1 MEAMSSTEQ
10 SPQNGLVG
18 GLAISQLVGEEDH
31 DRGGAEETCL
41 KRRVW
46 VETKKLWHLV
56 GPAILSRIC
65 AATFAVVTQ
74 AFAGHLGDVELASIS
89 IVNTVILGFCFGLV
103 TGMSSALDTLCG
115 QAFGAKSYHMLGIHL
130 QRSCIVLLL
139 CSCLLLPIYIFTTP
153 ILKLLGQPH
162 DVAVQSG
169 LIAVWSI
176 PQHMSFAFVMPG
188 IKFLQAQLKPGVYAW
203 VTMGTLGV
211 HVATS
216 WLFMY
221 KFRLGVVGIAVAS
234 DISWWILVV
243 GTYGY
248 ILCGGCPETWTGFS
262 VKAFSGL
269 WDFFKLSAASGV
281 MLCLENWYYRIL
293 VLMAGHLKNSTLALD
308 ALLVCMNVNAWE
320 MMIPISFF
328 AAIGVRV
335 ANELGAGNGK
345 GAKFATKVSVG
356 QSLLIGI
363 LFSLLI
369 ILFHHKLAMIFS
381 SSHDVIQAVG
391 KLSYL
396 LALTILF
403 NSVQP
408 VLSGV
413 AVGSGWQSY
422 VAYINIGCYY
432 LIGIPVGLFLGSF
445 FNFGVK
451 GIWGGMIF
459 GTAAQT
465 TILAIITI
473 FCDWEKEAQ
482 KAVQQVKHL
491 ASPNPD
497 DDHLMVEN

>member
-1 MEAMSSTEQ
+1 MVEAMSSEQ
-10 SPQNGLVG
+10 SAQNELVG

-31 DRGGAEETCL
+31 DRDRGGAQETGL
-41 KRRVW
+41 KRRLW

-56 GPAILSRIC
+56 GPTILSRIC
-65 AATFAVVTQ
+65 TATFAVVTQ

-103 TGMSSALDTLCG
+103 IILEYRENLGRDDNTVDFVRVAPNPRDLRIRRTSSSLRQPRVLSGDLV
-115 QAFGAKSYHMLGIHL
+115 SSPSSD
-130 QRSCIVLLL
+130 RSRWKTANITV
-139 CSCLLLPIYIFTTP
+139 
-153 ILKLLGQPH
+153 
-162 DVAVQSG
+162 
-169 LIAVWSI
+169 
-176 PQHMSFAFVMPG
+176 
-188 IKFLQAQLKPGVYAW
+188 
-203 VTMGTLGV
+203 
-211 HVATS
+211 
-216 WLFMY
+216 
-221 KFRLGVVGIAVAS
+221 
-234 DISWWILVV
+234 
-243 GTYGY
+243 
-248 ILCGGCPETWTGFS
+248 
-262 VKAFSGL
+262 
-269 WDFFKLSAASGV
+269 
-281 MLCLENWYYRIL
+281 LENWYYRIL
-293 VLMAGHLKNSTLALD
+293 VLMTGNLKNSTLALD

-320 MMIPISFF
+320 MMIPISFC

-356 QSLLIGI
+356 QSLSIGI

-369 ILFHHKLAMIFS
+369 IIFNHKLAMIFS

-413 AVGSGWQSY
+413 AVGSGWQSW

-432 LIGIPVGLFLGSF
+432 LIGIPVGLLLGRV

-451 GIWGGMIF
+451 
-459 GTAAQT
+459 
-465 TILAIITI
+465 
-473 FCDWEKEAQ
+473 AQ
-482 KAVQQVKHL
+482 KAVLWVKHL
-491 ASPNPD
+491 SSPNPD

>member
-1 MEAMSSTEQ
+1 MEATSRTVQ
-10 SPQNGLVG
+10 SAQNGLVG

-31 DRGGAEETCL
+31 DRRGGAEETGL
-41 KRRVW
+41 KRRLW

-65 AATFAVVTQ
+65 SATFAVVTQ

-89 IVNTVILGFCFGLV
+89 IVNTVILGFSFGLLV
-103 TGMSSALDTLCG
+103 FLINTHSLTL
-115 QAFGAKSYHMLGIHL
+115 
-130 QRSCIVLLL
+130 
-139 CSCLLLPIYIFTTP
+139 
-153 ILKLLGQPH
+153 
-162 DVAVQSG
+162 
-169 LIAVWSI
+169 
-176 PQHMSFAFVMPG
+176 
-188 IKFLQAQLKPGVYAW
+188 
-203 VTMGTLGV
+203 
-211 HVATS
+211 TS
-216 WLFMY
+216 
-221 KFRLGVVGIAVAS
+221 
-234 DISWWILVV
+234 
-243 GTYGY
+243 
-248 ILCGGCPETWTGFS
+248 
-262 VKAFSGL
+262 
-269 WDFFKLSAASGV
+269 
-281 MLCLENWYYRIL
+281 
-293 VLMAGHLKNSTLALD
+293 NSTLALD

-356 QSLLIGI
+356 QSLSIGI

-413 AVGSGWQSY
+413 AVGSGWQSW

-432 LIGIPVGLFLGSF
+432 LIGIPVGLLLGRF

-473 FCDWEKEAQ
+473 LCDWEKEAQ
-482 KAVQQVKHL
+482 KAVLRVKHL
-491 ASPNPD
+491 SNPNPD